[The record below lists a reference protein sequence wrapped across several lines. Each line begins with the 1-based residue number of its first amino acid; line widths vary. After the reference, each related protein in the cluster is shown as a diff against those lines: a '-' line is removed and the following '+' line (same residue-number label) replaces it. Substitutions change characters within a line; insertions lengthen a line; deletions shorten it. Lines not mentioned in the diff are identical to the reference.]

1 MNQQA
6 ITSHV
11 VAIVLAFF
19 LVVPLLDVLAD
30 ASTINLYRQP
40 SSADLYTVADQIE
53 SSYAV
58 WVLLKNKGFLVDDL
72 SYEDFDYICVLTQQ
86 LCQSTKHV
94 KPSLALAVIAIES
107 NFDASAQNG
116 NARGLMQLIP
126 AYHYD
131 RMSYFV
137 ENPDSISTDDFFNP
151 RLNIATGLDYL
162 DSILDATD
170 ENVKYSLM
178 WYNQGPISASK
189 SYLDDHHVSSYAK
202 AVRKLSNEI
211 RYLLREE
218 VADCS

>member
-1 MNQQA
+1 MNHQTVTSYV
-6 ITSHV
+6 IT
-11 VAIVLAFF
+11 IVMAFF
-19 LVVPLLDVLAD
+19 LVVPLLDTLAD
-30 ASTINLYRQP
+30 ATTLNLYRQP

-53 SSYAV
+53 SSYHV
-58 WVLLKNKGFLVDDL
+58 WVLLKQGGFLIDEL

-94 KPSLALAVIAIES
+94 TPSLALAIIAIES
-107 NFDASAQNG
+107 GFDASAQSG

-126 AYHYD
+126 SYHYD

-137 ENPDSISTDDFFNP
+137 KDPNSMSADDFFNP

-170 ENVKYSLM
+170 GNVEYSLM

-189 SYLDDHHVSSYAK
+189 SYLDDHHVSFYAN
-202 AVRKLSNEI
+202 AVKKLSNEI

-218 VADCS
+218 VPDCS